1 MFPVLDNQPTLFDR
15 LDALDWADVPVT
27 AWSVD
32 EDRGR
37 HELRTIQ
44 VLNTN
49 PADFAVP
56 VPHARRRSGRHSAP
70 NASARTTLGS
80 TPYRLHLGCVVHG
93 SPRRSRG
100 AASRV
105 RAEGL
110 GCRPIATHGIHTGTA
125 TGVGAIPSISTSRS
139 ERHRSVVK

>member
-70 NASARTTLGS
+70 TPARGQPWAALLTGYTS
-80 TPYRLHLGCVVHG
+80 
-93 SPRRSRG
+93 G
-100 AASRV
+100 A
-105 RAEGL
+105 
-110 GCRPIATHGIHTGTA
+110 
-125 TGVGAIPSISTSRS
+125 
-139 ERHRSVVK
+139 